1 LNPLTLLIHPS
12 KAKTVEGSREIRKA
26 LIVFTLAALSQAA
39 VTIYIYRFK
48 TVYEIALGPYSI
60 VELELF
66 QLDYLMMASLT
77 TVFTALVIIVGVGR
91 ILGRLLG
98 RNHASMRDFLTV
110 FLYLFTVFAIV
121 NVFIFTATIPSA
133 PEKYYVF
140 GAQFSDVIFR
150 NATLTWVDGDIA
162 RTIETELLYAKK
174 ANVTR
179 VLSDGKMV
187 ETGGY
192 TADEIQRIISE
203 SVLTVSLQNPSAPP
217 YSLPEKISLEDF
229 VFQDITPR
237 TTLITSIAAVRE
249 QPGAFIPIISVVKNF
264 AWRVLMSIYTGLF
277 IMYLH
282 NTSRKSAFLVMLLT
296 YLAVANLVPAIS

>member
-1 LNPLTLLIHPS
+1 MNPLTLLIHPS
-12 KAKTVEGSREIRKA
+12 KAKTIEGSREIRKA

-39 VTIYIYRFK
+39 VAIYIYRFK

-66 QLDYLMMASLT
+66 QLDYLLMASLT
-77 TVFTALVIIVGVGR
+77 TVFIALVIIVGVGR

-98 RNHASMRDFLTV
+98 KNHASMRDFLTV
-110 FLYLFTVFAIV
+110 FLYLFTVFAMV
-121 NVFIFTATIPSA
+121 NVAIFAASIPSA

-162 RTIETELLYAKK
+162 RTIETELLYAKR

-187 ETGGY
+187 ETGAY
-192 TADEIQRIISE
+192 TADEIQRIIAE

-217 YSLPEKISLEDF
+217 YNLPDKITLEDF
-229 VFQDITPR
+229 VFRDIAPR
-237 TTLITSIAAVRE
+237 NTLITSIAAVSE

-264 AWRVLMSIYTGLF
+264 AWRILMSIYTGLF
-277 IMYLH
+277 VMYLH

>member
-1 LNPLTLLIHPS
+1 MNPVTLLLHPS
-12 KAKTVEGSREIRKA
+12 KAKTIDGSREIRKA
-26 LIVFTLAALSQAA
+26 LIVFALAALSQAA
-39 VTIYIYRFK
+39 VAIYIYRFK

-66 QLDYLMMASLT
+66 QPDYLLMASLT
-77 TVFTALVIIVGVGR
+77 TVFIALVIIVGVGR

-110 FLYLFTVFAIV
+110 FLYLFTVFAII
-121 NVFIFTATIPSA
+121 NVVIFGASIPSA

-162 RTIETELLYAKK
+162 RTIEAELLYAKR

-179 VLSDGKMV
+179 MLSDGKMV

-192 TADEIQRIISE
+192 TAEEIQRIISE
-203 SVLTVSLQNPSAPP
+203 SVLTVSLQNPAAPP
-217 YSLPEKISLEDF
+217 YSLPESITLEDF

-237 TTLITSIAAVRE
+237 NTLLTSIAAVRD
-249 QPGAFIPIISVVKNF
+249 QPGAYIPTISVVKNF
-264 AWRVLMSIYTGLF
+264 AWRIIMSIYTGLF
-277 IMYLH
+277 VMYLH
-282 NTSRKSAFLVMLLT
+282 NTSRKSAFLVILLT

>member
-1 LNPLTLLIHPS
+1 MTLLIHPS
-12 KAKTVEGSREIRKA
+12 KAKTIEGSREIRKA

-39 VTIYIYRFK
+39 VAIYIYRFK

-66 QLDYLMMASLT
+66 QLDYLLMASLT
-77 TVFTALVIIVGVGR
+77 TVFIALVIIVGVGR

-98 RNHASMRDFLTV
+98 KNHASMRDFLTV
-110 FLYLFTVFAIV
+110 FLYLFTVFAMV
-121 NVFIFTATIPSA
+121 NVAIFAASIPSA

-162 RTIETELLYAKK
+162 RTIETELLYAKR

-187 ETGGY
+187 ETGAY
-192 TADEIQRIISE
+192 TADEIQRIIAE

-217 YSLPEKISLEDF
+217 YNLPDKITLEDF
-229 VFQDITPR
+229 VFRDIAPR
-237 TTLITSIAAVRE
+237 NTLITSIAAVSE

-264 AWRVLMSIYTGLF
+264 AWRILMSIYTGLF
-277 IMYLH
+277 VMYLH